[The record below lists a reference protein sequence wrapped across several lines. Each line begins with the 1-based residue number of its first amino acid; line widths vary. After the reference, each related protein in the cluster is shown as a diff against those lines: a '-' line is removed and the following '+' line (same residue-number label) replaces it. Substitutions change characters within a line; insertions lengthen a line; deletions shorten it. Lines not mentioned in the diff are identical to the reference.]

1 MSTPG
6 SLLPTLFGTLAF
18 LVGLLMSVQA
28 AHAWGE
34 MAGITPGGDKTR
46 LGGLFVV
53 LVLLGIQWLA
63 VVAALVCGMLKGG
76 FDGWF
81 SARGMQVAVLLGGHL
96 ALGAFC
102 FFGFNWIADGL
113 THDQMGPQQLCWL
126 FGTLLPLPALLVAL
140 AGLYANGLTRHPR
153 IALVVAL
160 AVVLAHGGIYQHSR
174 TSMLATNAR
183 LKAVDE
189 AGR

>member
-1 MSTPG
+1 VSTSG
-6 SLLPTLFGTLAF
+6 SLLPTLVGTLAF
-18 LVGLLMSVQA
+18 LVGLLMSLQT

-34 MAGITPGGDKTR
+34 MAGIAPGGDKTG
-46 LGGLFVV
+46 LGGLFAV
-53 LVLLGIQWLA
+53 LVLLGIEWLA
-63 VVAALVCGMLKGG
+63 VAAALACGVLKGG

-96 ALGAFC
+96 TLGAFC
-102 FFGFNWIADGL
+102 FFGFNWIAEGL
-113 THDQMGPQQLCWL
+113 TLDQMGPQRLCWL
-126 FGTLLPLPALLVAL
+126 FGVLLPLPALLAAL
-140 AGLYANGLTRHPR
+140 AGLHPNGLTRHPR

-160 AVVLAHGGIYQHSR
+160 AVVLAHAAIFQHSR

-183 LKAVDE
+183 LQAADE